1 MMFIIEF
8 NFFAFVFFFSLH
20 KGNGVNLLYFSNFKV
35 EQPVYGEENLIKD
48 YVTLANGPEETLP
61 HSYTVCSSVFVNFF
75 TSSKAVIQLLK
86 RDGTP
91 WYLFDFGAARIYDK
105 QSETLDIWYENPIS
119 GKNEFE
125 NFSKTRLLIVP
136 HSWYHIC
143 MGLDTV
149 SGLLRIVVN
158 GKEVVNEEK
167 DYFRDTTAWK
177 PQSVVGKVLLFKGYQ
192 AGYWYQHRG
201 SFSNLNIFRS
211 MMSVEDMV
219 TRTAGG
225 EGCDTPGDY
234 LRLTIN
240 TYLQAFTVVKYLYS
254 WEEAQWNVTGNV
266 VTGSID
272 NEQELC
278 RRLHALQAFKS
289 LDIQHI

>member
-8 NFFAFVFFFSLH
+8 NFFASVFFLSLH

-35 EQPVYGEENLIKD
+35 EQAVYGEENLIKD
-48 YVTLANGPEETLP
+48 YVTLANGHEENLP

-105 QSETLDIWYENPIS
+105 QSETLDIWYENPVS

-136 HSWYHIC
+136 HSWYHAC

-158 GKEVVNEEK
+158 GIQVVNEEK
-167 DYFRDTTAWK
+167 EYFKNTTEWK
-177 PQSVVGKVLLFKGYQ
+177 PRSLKGKILQFKGYL
-192 AGYWYQHRG
+192 ASFWYQYRDT
-201 SFSNLNIFRS
+201 FSNMNIFGS
-211 MMSVEDMV
+211 MMAVEDMV
-219 TRTAGG
+219 TRTSGG
-225 EGCDTPGDY
+225 DTCDTPGDY
-234 LRLTIN
+234 LRL
-240 TYLQAFTVVKYLYS
+240 
-254 WEEAQWNVTGNV
+254 
-266 VTGSID
+266 
-272 NEQELC
+272 
-278 RRLHALQAFKS
+278 
-289 LDIQHI
+289 